1 MCAMKG
7 NHHSLSREQNFST
20 GTFVLSTKVFKA
32 GGQWASH
39 HKTKQLRRSRLLSV
53 PDETHP
59 FIGNRM
65 AHQVQSKLLIIS
77 DYFIKLDLENES
89 SIGRC

>member
-7 NHHSLSREQNFST
+7 NHHSLSREQKFST
-20 GTFVLSTKVFKA
+20 GRFVLSTKVFKA

-39 HKTKQLRRSRLLSV
+39 PKTEHLRRSRLLSV
-53 PDETHP
+53 LGETRP

-65 AHQVQSKLLIIS
+65 AHQVQSKLLVIS
-77 DYFIKLDLENES
+77 DYFIKLDLENKY
-89 SIGRC
+89 SIR